1 MISIQNLSLFVGE
14 TALLQDISFDVA
26 EGETLALVGPSG
38 AGKSSLA
45 RLLLRLPEGQITKA
59 PRRSFDPRPKGLA
72 RLCAR
77 NPSGRMRWSG
87 QALLEGTDLLRATP
101 AQMRRLRGQQ
111 IGLIVQSLS
120 DALNP
125 QLTLRAH
132 IAELK
137 AQHPHLATPETICT
151 EFNLPT
157 ALLDQLPA
165 QFSGGETQRVLTAL
179 VLLPQPGCLILDEPT
194 AALDPDNQAR
204 TLRMLEHGRSA
215 RAQIL
220 ICHDPALA
228 AQLADHIAVL
238 DRGRLIEFG
247 PARRLQH
254 QPRHAL
260 TRALLTPPR
269 PSRPTAALPSRR
281 EAILRIEALSH
292 SHGKAQVFQD
302 LSFSLHRG
310 ACLAV
315 RGPSGCGKSTLAHLL
330 VGLAPC
336 QQGRITWLGRP
347 ESEPKSAPKPAPDSE
362 TESDAGSKRTPAP
375 RTRPRIGYVPQLPHR
390 ALTAHFTVA
399 QTLAE
404 AQTLAQ
410 KTPHRLFSGPS
421 LGPWQWPWKKTE
433 HRTVHSTGH
442 GAEQW
447 TGRATWLRRPHLATP
462 AACRAAREA
471 LRAVGLPTGAAF
483 LARRTRDLSGGE
495 AQRLCLARALLCNP
509 EVIVAD
515 EPTSALDPRAQAQ
528 VIHTLQDLKHRAGI
542 ALLLITHDPQVA
554 DQLADHTLTLPHTA
568 PAPASGMHAPSLHPA
583 PRGANVGATPT
594 PRRAGTRAI

>member
-77 NPSGRMRWSG
+77 SPSGRMRWSG
-87 QALLEGTDLLRATP
+87 QALLDGTDLLRATP

-157 ALLDQLPA
+157 GLLDQLPA
-165 QFSGGETQRVLTAL
+165 QFSGGETQRILTAL
-179 VLLPQPGCLILDEPT
+179 ALLPQPRCLILDEPT

-238 DRGRLIEFG
+238 DRGRLIELG

-281 EAILRIEALSH
+281 EAILRVEALSH
-292 SHGKAQVFQD
+292 HHGKAQVFQD

-336 QQGRITWLGRP
+336 QQGRITWVGRP
-347 ESEPKSAPKPAPDSE
+347 ESEPKPASESE

-375 RTRPRIGYVPQLPHR
+375 RTPPRIGYVPQLPHR

-410 KTPHRLFSGPS
+410 KT
-421 LGPWQWPWKKTE
+421 E

-447 TGRATWLRRPHLATP
+447 TGRSTWLRRPNLVTP

-554 DQLADHTLTLPHTA
+554 DQLADHRLTLPHTA

>member
-77 NPSGRMRWSG
+77 SPSGRMRWSG

-165 QFSGGETQRVLTAL
+165 QFSGGETQRILTAL
-179 VLLPQPGCLILDEPT
+179 ALLPQPGCLILDEPT
-194 AALDPDNQAR
+194 AALDPGNQAR

-228 AQLADHIAVL
+228 GQLADHIAVL
-238 DRGRLIEFG
+238 DRGRLIELG
-247 PARRLQH
+247 PARRLRH

-281 EAILRIEALSH
+281 EAILRVEALSH
-292 SHGKAQVFQD
+292 HHGKAQVFQD

-336 QQGRITWLGRP
+336 QQGRITWVGRP
-347 ESEPKSAPKPAPDSE
+347 ESEPKPASESE
-362 TESDAGSKRTPAP
+362 TAYDAGSKRTPAP

-410 KTPHRLFSGPS
+410 KTPQRLFSGPS
-421 LGPWQWPWKKTE
+421 LGLWQWPWKKTE
-433 HRTVHSTGH
+433 HRTGHSTGH

-447 TGRATWLRRPHLATP
+447 TGRSTWLRRPHLATP

-554 DQLADHTLTLPHTA
+554 DQLADHRLTLPHTA